1 LRRQRVP
8 IAAVVVLV
16 LALPAGLSAA
26 VRRPSAG
33 PQPIYAAFSLIQ
45 KGKLATKRCGGY
57 VVTGG
62 TYSGR
67 SASPDPRLAGVAAYT
82 GWVAFHPGG
91 TTGVVRG
98 ALTIRDGSGTL
109 RLRSTVVGVI
119 TERSAVN
126 GFVSG
131 TLVGPAARLLANVT
145 MVFDDEFSFAAVR
158 LGFESGKN
166 SGIAYP
172 AVPKCL

>member
-26 VRRPSAG
+26 VRRPDAG

-45 KGKLATKRCGGY
+45 QGKLATKRCGGY
-57 VVTGG
+57 LVTAG

-67 SASPDPRLAGVAAYT
+67 SASPDPRLAGGVTYT
-82 GWVAFHPGG
+82 GWVAFLPGG

-98 ALTIRDGSGTL
+98 TLTIRDGSRTL
-109 RLRSTVVGVI
+109 RMRSTVVGVI
-119 TERSAVN
+119 TERAAVN

-131 TLVGPAARLLANVT
+131 TLVGPAARILANVT
-145 MVFDDEFSFAAVR
+145 MVFDDELSFAAVR
-158 LGFESGKN
+158 LGFETGKN
-166 SGIAYP
+166 SAIAYP
-172 AVPKCL
+172 AVPKCF

>member
-1 LRRQRVP
+1 M
-8 IAAVVVLV
+8 VVLL

-26 VRRPSAG
+26 VRRPDEG

-45 KGKLATKRCGGY
+45 QGKLTTKRCGGY
-57 VVTGG
+57 LVTGG

-67 SASPDPRLAGVAAYT
+67 SASPDPRLAGVVTYT
-82 GWVAFHPGG
+82 GWVAFHPAAG
-91 TTGVVRG
+91 TTGVARG
-98 ALTIRDGSGTL
+98 TLTIRDGS
-109 RLRSTVVGVI
+109 RVVRMRSTVVGVV

-145 MVFDDEFSFAAVR
+145 MVFDDELSFAAVR
-158 LGFESGKN
+158 LGFETGKN
-166 SGIAYP
+166 SAIAYL